1 MSGAPALDWS
11 TPAFAHV
18 KPWRVRQIRRPW
30 SARRSSAG
38 LVEDDLDV
46 ARVLAVLGGERAGA
60 LAGLDVGQRPHA
72 PLGLRDD
79 LVRDRRARR
88 RGRAAGRAARRR
100 AARRGRR
107 RGGPPADPAAG
118 EREVHRQTACAE
130 AIPSSSARVRG
141 APPARAASAARSA
154 ARSPGVS
161 TSSSSEG
168 RRPIRTRAP
177 AAWASAAWR
186 ANDPGRTRGR
196 PPPAARSAA
205 RSCPR
210 RGGRGRSRHRAPA
223 PPAAPSPRPARARGS
238 RPGRAAPAPRP
249 APPPRGRRA
258 APPPTARPPRGR
270 ARPGRRAR
278 SGAARAASLELL
290 RGHDDDAVQPLHP
303 PQRLEHVTRHRPRQR
318 AAIVGPHSLAEAL
331 LGEAEGLDGED
342 GQRAQGT
349 PEGYPRRAAA
359 KFRASRATRRRASAS
374 PISTSVSSVGTSL
387 ARSSLTRPSIS
398 PA

>member
-1 MSGAPALDWS
+1 MVGAQQLG
-11 TPAFAHV
+11 
-18 KPWRVRQIRRPW
+18 
-30 SARRSSAG
+30 G

-60 LAGLDVGQRPHA
+60 LAGLDVGQRAHA
-72 PLGLRDD
+72 ALGLRDD
-79 LVRDRRARR
+79 LVRDDEHVAGAERRVER
-88 RGRAAGRAARRR
+88 RGREQRGEVVAGADLRQARQRC
-100 AARRGRR
+100 
-107 RGGPPADPAAG
+107 
-118 EREVHRQTACAE
+118 ERESPRQAACAE

-186 ANDPGRTRGR
+186 ANDPGPNAGSSAVGRCDQQRVRARAVAVGDDHDARRRGSASSSVTSAGSSAGQSPGHEQHPLR
-196 PPPAARSAA
+196 APLHRRAGRRGSAA
-205 RSCPR
+205 ADWPASSGSCTDL
-210 RGGRGRSRHRAPA
+210 GD
-223 PPAAPSPRPARARGS
+223 
-238 RPGRAAPAPRP
+238 
-249 APPPRGRRA
+249 
-258 APPPTARPPRGR
+258 ARP
-270 ARPGRRAR
+270 R
-278 SGAARAASLELL
+278 SEL
-290 RGHDDDAVQPLHP
+290 RGHDDHAVEPLHA
-303 PQRLEHVTRHRPRQR
+303 PQRLEHVARHRARQR
-318 AAIVGPHSLAEAL
+318 AALVGPHGLAEAL

-342 GQRAQGT
+342 GQRAHGRG
-349 PEGYPRRAAA
+349 EGYPRRAAA
-359 KFRASRATRRRASAS
+359 KFSASRATRRRASAS